1 MEPLFHFVIGD
12 RQAHIN
18 WLGPRFLQVLSTNA
32 YIHTYITCANTDIA
46 ARKLAGEPGRNG
58 VAQSS
63 G

>member
-46 ARKLAGEPGRNG
+46 ARKLAGEPG
-58 VAQSS
+58 
-63 G
+63 